1 MKFWPKSCRTRSLAR
16 CAAIALAVPVFTG
29 PAQGALAAAGPA
41 TFTGSLPD
49 GATYLIQVPNGWNRI
64 LVLYSHGIVIP
75 GNPNPARDVGDPL
88 TGQYLLG
95 HGYALAG
102 SSYTTTGWAVQDGLT
117 DQIATLDVFG
127 SLAGH
132 PTRTIAWGH
141 SLGGLITAGLIQ
153 RYPDRFAGALPM
165 CGPLAGSVAT
175 WNQALDA
182 EFVFQ
187 QLMAPPGP
195 LQLVH
200 ITDPA
205 QNLQIAQQTLA
216 TAQATPAG
224 RARIALSAALADA
237 PGWFTL
243 GSPEPAATDYD
254 TQETNQFQWEAQRGV
269 PTAFAGRA
277 DVEARAG
284 GNPSWNTG
292 VNYQK
297 ELEASAD
304 YAEVQGLYAEAGLSL
319 DADLATL
326 QAAPRIAAD
335 PGAVDYLSRNI
346 AFNGQL
352 GGRPVLTLHTTG
364 DGWVVDQNEQAYR
377 SVIQNA
383 KDAQLLRQA
392 FVHRAGH
399 CAFTPAET
407 IAAFQTLIDRIN
419 NATWSGSADP
429 GALNDR
435 ASALG
440 PGLNVLPIGT
450 SLIPTAPAFASF
462 EPSPFP
468 RPFELGSP

>member
-1 MKFWPKSCRTRSLAR
+1 MDSRPGSRRTRSLAR
-16 CAAIALAVPVFTG
+16 CAVIALTMPLFAG
-29 PAQGALAAAGPA
+29 LAQGAWAAGP
-41 TFTGSLPD
+41 TTLTGSLPD
-49 GATYLIQVPNGWNRI
+49 GATYLIQVPDAWNGT

-75 GNPNPARDVGDPL
+75 GSPNPARDVGDPL
-88 TGQYLLG
+88 TGQYLLD

-102 SSYTTTGWAVQDGLT
+102 SSYATTGWAVQDGLT
-117 DQIATLDVFG
+117 DQIATLDAFG
-127 SLAGH
+127 SLVGH
-132 PTRTIAWGH
+132 PGRTIAWGH
-141 SLGGLITAGLIQ
+141 SLGGMITAGLIQ
-153 RYPDRFAGALPM
+153 RNPDRFVGALPM
-165 CGPLAGSVAT
+165 CGPVAGSVGT

-205 QNLQIAQQTLA
+205 LNLQIAQQTLTA
-216 TAQATPAG
+216 AQATPAG
-224 RARIALSAALADA
+224 RARVALSAALADV
-237 PGWFTL
+237 PGWFTP
-243 GSPEPAATDYD
+243 GSPEPAPTDYD
-254 TQETNQFQWEAQRGV
+254 AQENNQFQWEAQVGL
-269 PTAFAGRA
+269 PSAFAGRA

-297 ELEASAD
+297 ELESSAD

-326 QAAPRIAAD
+326 QTAPRIAAD
-335 PGAVDYLSRNI
+335 PAAVGYLTRNI
-346 AFNGQL
+346 AFDGQL

-364 DGWVVDQNEQAYR
+364 DGWVVNQNEQAYR
-377 SVIQNA
+377 SAVLNA

-399 CAFTPAET
+399 CSFTPAET
-407 IAAFQTLIDRIN
+407 IAAFQTLIDRIDRG
-419 NATWSGSADP
+419 TWTGSTDP

-435 ASALG
+435 AAALG
-440 PGLNVLPIGT
+440 PDLNVLRIGT
-450 SLIPTAPAFASF
+450 NVVPMAPAFLGF

-468 RPFELGSP
+468 RPFNLASP